1 MVLLERKVLW
11 VVAVAV
17 SVTVLA
23 AVLVWSVLT
32 PQLAPGSR
40 EVRLTMV
47 EFGFNGEQGGPT
59 VYVGVGETLK
69 IVLENRGR
77 GKHQFMIVKDLEGLR
92 KELRNVLEGSV
103 DGGSEQLE
111 NRLETLRQKYAAVE
125 LYDQSQRYKFYNVR
139 LDPGEVQT
147 LVVVFREPGI
157 YYYVCTELVLTSR
170 ESHVEKGMYGMV
182 FVTPEV
188 QRFY

>member
-1 MVLLERKVLW
+1 VVVLKRKVLW

-23 AVLVWSVLT
+23 AVLVWLVGT

-69 IVLENRGR
+69 IVLENRGK

-92 KELRNVLEGSV
+92 KELRSVLEGSV
-103 DGGSEQLE
+103 DGGTEQLE
-111 NRLETLRQKYAAVE
+111 NRLEALRQKYAAVE
-125 LYDQSQRYKFYNVR
+125 LYDQGQRYKFYNVR

>member
-1 MVLLERKVLW
+1 VALKRKVLW

-59 VYVGVGETLK
+59 VYVGVGETLR
-69 IVLENRGR
+69 IVLENRGK

-111 NRLETLRQKYAAVE
+111 NRLEALRQKYAAVE
-125 LYDQSQRYKFYNVR
+125 LYDQNQRYKFYNVR

>member
-1 MVLLERKVLW
+1 MVLLKRKVLW

-59 VYVGVGETLK
+59 VYVGVGETLR
-69 IVLENRGR
+69 IILENRGKE
-77 GKHQFMIVKDLEGLR
+77 KHQFVIVKDLEGLR
-92 KELRNVLEGSV
+92 KELRNVLEGFV
-103 DGGSEQLE
+103 DGGTEQLE

-125 LYDQSQRYKFYNVR
+125 LYDQGQRYKFYNVR

-147 LVVVFREPGI
+147 LVVVFRESGI

>member
-1 MVLLERKVLW
+1 VALKRKVLW

-32 PQLAPGSR
+32 PQLAPSSR

-69 IVLENRGR
+69 FVLENRGK

-92 KELRNVLEGSV
+92 KELRSVLEGSV

-125 LYDQSQRYKFYNVR
+125 LYDQSQRYKFYKVR

-170 ESHVEKGMYGMV
+170 ESHVEKGMYGTV

>member
-1 MVLLERKVLW
+1 LKRKVLW

-17 SVTVLA
+17 SITVLA

-32 PQLAPGSR
+32 PQFAPGQR

-59 VYVGVGETLK
+59 VYVGVGETLR
-69 IVLENRGR
+69 IVLENRGK

-92 KELRNVLEGSV
+92 KELRSVLEGFV

-170 ESHVEKGMYGMV
+170 ESHVEKGMYGTV

>member
-1 MVLLERKVLW
+1 VVVLKRKVLW

-23 AVLVWSVLT
+23 AVLVWLVGT

-69 IVLENRGR
+69 IVLENRGK

-92 KELRNVLEGSV
+92 KELRSVLEGFV

>member
-1 MVLLERKVLW
+1 MVLLKRKVLW

-40 EVRLTMV
+40 EVRLTMM

-59 VYVGVGETLK
+59 VYVGVGETLR
-69 IVLENRGR
+69 IVLENRGK

-111 NRLETLRQKYAAVE
+111 NRLERCVKSTQQLSYTIRVRDTSSTTLDSILARSKRWSSSLGSRGFTITFA
-125 LYDQSQRYKFYNVR
+125 QSSCLSPENRTWRKA
-139 LDPGEVQT
+139 
-147 LVVVFREPGI
+147 
-157 YYYVCTELVLTSR
+157 CT
-170 ESHVEKGMYGMV
+170 G
-182 FVTPEV
+182 
-188 QRFY
+188 RFS

>member
-1 MVLLERKVLW
+1 VLKRKVLW

-32 PQLAPGSR
+32 PQLAPSSR

-47 EFGFNGEQGGPT
+47 EFGFNGEQGGPA
-59 VYVGVGETLK
+59 VYVGAGETLR
-69 IVLENRGR
+69 IVLKNRGK
-77 GKHQFMIVKDLEGLR
+77 GKHQFMIVKDLEGLG

-103 DGGSEQLE
+103 DGGTEQLE
-111 NRLETLRQKYAAVE
+111 NRLEVLRQKYAAVE

-182 FVTPEV
+182 FVTPEL

>member
-1 MVLLERKVLW
+1 VVALKRKVLW

-32 PQLAPGSR
+32 PQFAPGSR

-69 IVLENRGR
+69 FVLENRGK
-77 GKHQFMIVKDLEGLR
+77 GKHQFVIVKDLEGLR
-92 KELRNVLEGSV
+92 KEFRKVLEGFV

-111 NRLETLRQKYAAVE
+111 NRLEALRQKYAAVE
-125 LYDQSQRYKFYNVR
+125 LYDQGQRYKFYNVR

-170 ESHVEKGMYGMV
+170 ESHVEKGMYGTV

>member
-1 MVLLERKVLW
+1 VVALKRKVLW

-59 VYVGVGETLK
+59 VYVGVGETLR
-69 IVLENRGR
+69 IVLENRGK

-92 KELRNVLEGSV
+92 KKLRNALEGSV

-125 LYDQSQRYKFYNVR
+125 LYDQGQRYKFYNVR

-147 LVVVFREPGI
+147 LVVVFGEPGI

>member
-1 MVLLERKVLW
+1 VALKRKVLW

-17 SVTVLA
+17 SITVLA

-32 PQLAPGSR
+32 PQLAPGQR

-59 VYVGVGETLK
+59 VYVGVGETLR
-69 IVLENRGR
+69 IVLENRGK

-92 KELRNVLEGSV
+92 KEFRSVLEGFV

-125 LYDQSQRYKFYNVR
+125 LYDQGQRYKFYNVR

-170 ESHVEKGMYGMV
+170 ESHVEKGMYGTV

>member
-59 VYVGVGETLK
+59 VYVGVGETLR
-69 IVLENRGR
+69 IVLENRGK

>member
-1 MVLLERKVLW
+1 
-11 VVAVAV
+11 
-17 SVTVLA
+17 
-23 AVLVWSVLT
+23 
-32 PQLAPGSR
+32 
-40 EVRLTMV
+40 
-47 EFGFNGEQGGPT
+47 
-59 VYVGVGETLK
+59 
-69 IVLENRGR
+69 
-77 GKHQFMIVKDLEGLR
+77 MIVKDLEGLR

-111 NRLETLRQKYAAVE
+111 NRLEALRQKYAAVE
-125 LYDQSQRYKFYNVR
+125 LYDQNQRYKFYNVR

>member
-1 MVLLERKVLW
+1 VLVLKRKVLW

-32 PQLAPGSR
+32 PQFAPGSR

-69 IVLENRGR
+69 IVLENRGK
-77 GKHQFMIVKDLEGLR
+77 GKHQFVIVKDLEGLR
-92 KELRNVLEGSV
+92 KELRNVLEGFV

-111 NRLETLRQKYAAVE
+111 NRLEALRQKYAAVE
-125 LYDQSQRYKFYNVR
+125 LYDQGQRYKFYNVR

-157 YYYVCTELVLTSR
+157 YYYVCTELVLTSQ

>member
-1 MVLLERKVLW
+1 VLVLKRKVLW

-17 SVTVLA
+17 SATVLA
-23 AVLVWSVLT
+23 AVLVWLVLT
-32 PQLAPGSR
+32 PQPAPGQR

-59 VYVGVGETLK
+59 VYVGVGETLR
-69 IVLENRGR
+69 IALENRGK

-92 KELRNVLEGSV
+92 KELRNVLEGSMN
-103 DGGSEQLE
+103 GGTKQLE
-111 NRLETLRQKYAAVE
+111 NRLEALRQKYAAVE
-125 LYDQSQRYKFYNVR
+125 LYDQDQRYKFYNVR

-147 LVVVFREPGI
+147 LVVVFKESGI

-170 ESHVEKGMYGMV
+170 ESHVEKGMYGTV

>member
-1 MVLLERKVLW
+1 VLALKRKVLW

-47 EFGFNGEQGGPT
+47 EFGFNGEQGGPI

-69 IVLENRGR
+69 FVLENRGK

-92 KELRNVLEGSV
+92 KELRSILEGSV

-139 LDPGEVQT
+139 LDPGEVQM

-170 ESHVEKGMYGMV
+170 ESHVEKGMYGTV